1 LDLKFLKAKTAALL
15 LIACT
20 CVYSQDTI
28 NFRAFDSLKTSAEDR
43 NRVTRNNNILLL
55 NENCAPDPDNFDV
68 RLFRRINNSQT
79 PFKTKVLNVTDRS
92 MLPVSLMVPTS
103 MFAYGR
109 LRRKTYEEN
118 TGYLMSVS
126 AFTNIAVTFGIKTF
140 VKRERPVNSLKNVYM
155 NGTPALDVYSFP
167 SGHTSSGFAMA
178 TMFALRYPKYP
189 LVYAPVFAWSLIVA
203 YGRPYFGMHY
213 PSDLLV
219 GALIGT
225 GSSIAV
231 YSLRKELFRFKNRVL
246 SEDME
251 DTGSIKSGAATFF
264 VGSFIASALVDSF
277 ITGGRVK
284 NRMYIS
290 PWMDSKRGGLNFRL
304 KL

>member
-1 LDLKFLKAKTAALL
+1 MDLKFLKAITITLL
-15 LIACT
+15 LAACT
-20 CVYSQDTI
+20 CINSQDTI
-28 NFRAFDSLKTSAEDR
+28 NFRAFDSLKTSSEDR
-43 NRVTRNNNILLL
+43 SRIKKDNNILLL
-55 NENCAPDPDNFDV
+55 NENCAPDPDNYDT
-68 RLFRRINNSQT
+68 RLFRKINNSQT

-92 MLPVSLMVPTS
+92 MMPVSVLVPTS
-103 MFAYGR
+103 LFAYGR

-118 TGYLMSVS
+118 TGYLMSIS
-126 AFTNIAVTFGIKTF
+126 AFTNLAVTFGIKTI
-140 VKRERPVNSLKNVYM
+140 VKRERPINKLQNVYM

-225 GSSIAV
+225 GSSIAIF
-231 YSLRKELFRFKNRVL
+231 SLRKELFNLKNRIL
-246 SEDME
+246 SEDRE
-251 DTGSIKSGAATFF
+251 DTGSINAGAATFF

-284 NRMYIS
+284 NRMFIS
-290 PWMDSKRGGLNFRL
+290 PWMDGKRGGLNVKW